1 MRDVGEDR
9 AVDLQYLVV
18 RLQPGVLGDTVLAH
32 RLHVR
37 RAVVMRRYAVNV
49 TVSSN
54 SVKAIVT
61 EGNDNN

>member
-1 MRDVGEDR
+1 MRDVGKER

-37 RAVVMRRYAVNV
+37 RAVVMRRYTVNV
-49 TVSSN
+49 TVSSDN
-54 SVKAIVT
+54 VNTTMIN
-61 EGNDNN
+61 GNDH